1 MLYAPVVER
10 AMRLAASSHE
20 AQRRK
25 GTDVPYVTH
34 LAHVALILSRS
45 GFDDDDILAAA
56 LLHDAVEDTEL
67 THDDIVQRFGT
78 TIAKLVSAVSE
89 VKHDEDGVAL
99 PWRHRKEEHVARLR
113 HEPIAAR
120 AITLADKI
128 HNVGTLLDD
137 VNADPAAWSRFSST
151 PSEQLWYHRAVLD
164 AIGDEPELVCLKQ
177 EYRTLLNRL
186 GALAT
191 SSA

>member
-1 MLYAPVVER
+1 MLYSPVVEL
-10 AMRLAASSHE
+10 AMRLAASAHE

-25 GTDVPYVTH
+25 GTDIPYVTH

-67 THDDIVQRFGT
+67 THEDIVRDFGE
-78 TIAKLVSAVSE
+78 TIGQLVSAVSE
-89 VKHDEDGVAL
+89 VKHDEDGIAL

-120 AITLADKI
+120 AITLADKV

-137 VNADPAAWSRFSST
+137 LNADPTAWSRFSST
-151 PSEQLWYHRAVLD
+151 PSEQLWYHQAVLD
-164 AIGDEPELVCLKQ
+164 AIGDEPELACLKQ
-177 EYRTLLNRL
+177 EYRHLLDRL
-186 GALAT
+186 AVLVT
-191 SSA
+191 K